1 LFFVKFIK
9 KIIWMNGRH
18 FQVYKLYFS
27 KGENK
32 MLKVENITKYYNKTK
47 AVDNLSFTVEK
58 GEIFGLLGE
67 NGAGKTTTFRIILG
81 LINASSGN
89 VTLDGKKIDYSLTD
103 KIGYVTEERSLLTKT
118 TVKDQIL
125 LYGVLKGMSEDN
137 ILKEMRKWLKKF
149 QISDYENRK
158 IKELSK
164 GNQQKIQFIAA
175 VINKPKLLI
184 LDEPFS
190 GLDPINVEMLKK
202 AIIELQETGCSI
214 IFSSHQ
220 MEQIEDF
227 CEKLVILSHG
237 KVVVAGYLKDIKNEY
252 RKKNILLRGDNLP
265 LDKIRKPKGVISLE
279 EHRGEYLVKIESLDI
294 ADSIFK
300 LVKDYN
306 ITKYDVTE
314 PTLNEIFIEKVG
326 ANND

>member
-1 LFFVKFIK
+1 
-9 KIIWMNGRH
+9 M
-18 FQVYKLYFS
+18 
-27 KGENK
+27 
-32 MLKVENITKYYNKTK
+32 
-47 AVDNLSFTVEK
+47 
-58 GEIFGLLGE
+58 
-67 NGAGKTTTFRIILG
+67 
-81 LINASSGN
+81 
-89 VTLDGKKIDYSLTD
+89 
-103 KIGYVTEERSLLTKT
+103 

-149 QISDYENRK
+149 QILDYENRK

-265 LDKIRKPKGVISLE
+265 LDKIRKLKGVISLE

-294 ADSIFK
+294 TDSIFK

>member
-1 LFFVKFIK
+1 
-9 KIIWMNGRH
+9 
-18 FQVYKLYFS
+18 
-27 KGENK
+27 
-32 MLKVENITKYYNKTK
+32 MLKVENITKYYNKNK

-103 KIGYVTEERSLLTKT
+103 KIGYVTEERSLLTKM

-265 LDKIRKPKGVISLE
+265 LDKIRKLKGVISLE
-279 EHRGEYLVKIESLDI
+279 EYRGEYLVKIESLDI

-300 LVKDYN
+300 IVKDYN

>member
-1 LFFVKFIK
+1 MNSRLFLI
-9 KIIWMNGRH
+9 
-18 FQVYKLYFS
+18 YKLYFS

-32 MLKVENITKYYNKTK
+32 MLKVENITKYYNKNK

-103 KIGYVTEERSLLTKT
+103 KIGYVTEERSLLTKM

-137 ILKEMRKWLKKF
+137 ILKEMRKWLEKF

-265 LDKIRKPKGVISLE
+265 LDKIRKLKGVISLE

-300 LVKDYN
+300 IVKDYN

-326 ANND
+326 ANNDQKIFLPYEAKL

>member
-1 LFFVKFIK
+1 
-9 KIIWMNGRH
+9 
-18 FQVYKLYFS
+18 
-27 KGENK
+27 

-103 KIGYVTEERSLLTKT
+103 KIGYVTEERSLLTKM

-149 QISDYENRK
+149 QILDYENRK

-265 LDKIRKPKGVISLE
+265 LDKIRKLKGVISLE

-300 LVKDYN
+300 IVKDYN

-326 ANND
+326 VNND

>member
-1 LFFVKFIK
+1 
-9 KIIWMNGRH
+9 
-18 FQVYKLYFS
+18 
-27 KGENK
+27 

-89 VTLDGKKIDYSLTD
+89 VTLDGKRIDYSLTD
-103 KIGYVTEERSLLTKT
+103 KIGYVTEERSLLTKM

-265 LDKIRKPKGVISLE
+265 LDKIRKLKGVISLE

-294 ADSIFK
+294 ADSILK
-300 LVKDYN
+300 IVKDYN

>member
-1 LFFVKFIK
+1 
-9 KIIWMNGRH
+9 
-18 FQVYKLYFS
+18 
-27 KGENK
+27 

-103 KIGYVTEERSLLTKT
+103 KIGYVTEERSLLTKM

-149 QISDYENRK
+149 QILDYENRK

-202 AIIELQETGCSI
+202 AIIELQKAGCSI

-265 LDKIRKPKGVISLE
+265 LDKIRKLKGVISLE
-279 EHRGEYLVKIESLDI
+279 EHRGEYLVKIESLAI

>member
-1 LFFVKFIK
+1 
-9 KIIWMNGRH
+9 
-18 FQVYKLYFS
+18 
-27 KGENK
+27 
-32 MLKVENITKYYNKTK
+32 MLKVENITKYYNKNK

-103 KIGYVTEERSLLTKT
+103 KIGYVTEERSLLTKM

-252 RKKNILLRGDNLP
+252 RKKNILFRGDNLP
-265 LDKIRKPKGVISLE
+265 LDKIRKLKGVISLE

-300 LVKDYN
+300 IVKDYN

>member
-1 LFFVKFIK
+1 
-9 KIIWMNGRH
+9 
-18 FQVYKLYFS
+18 
-27 KGENK
+27 
-32 MLKVENITKYYNKTK
+32 MLKVENITKYYNKNK

-103 KIGYVTEERSLLTKT
+103 KIGYVTEERSLLTKM

-265 LDKIRKPKGVISLE
+265 LDKIRKLKGVISLE

-300 LVKDYN
+300 IVKNYN

>member
-1 LFFVKFIK
+1 
-9 KIIWMNGRH
+9 
-18 FQVYKLYFS
+18 
-27 KGENK
+27 

-103 KIGYVTEERSLLTKT
+103 KIGYVTEERSLLTKM

-137 ILKEMRKWLKKF
+137 ILKEMLKWLKKF

-265 LDKIRKPKGVISLE
+265 LDKIRELKGVISLE

-300 LVKDYN
+300 IVKDYN

>member
-1 LFFVKFIK
+1 
-9 KIIWMNGRH
+9 
-18 FQVYKLYFS
+18 
-27 KGENK
+27 

-103 KIGYVTEERSLLTKT
+103 KIGYVTEERSLLTKM

-149 QISDYENRK
+149 QILDYENRK

-227 CEKLVILSHG
+227 CEKIVILSHG

-265 LDKIRKPKGVISLE
+265 LDKIRKLKGVISLD

-300 LVKDYN
+300 IIKDYN

>member
-1 LFFVKFIK
+1 
-9 KIIWMNGRH
+9 
-18 FQVYKLYFS
+18 
-27 KGENK
+27 

-81 LINASSGN
+81 LINASSGK

-103 KIGYVTEERSLLTKT
+103 KIGYVTEERSLLTKM

-137 ILKEMRKWLKKF
+137 ILKEMRKWLSKF

-265 LDKIRKPKGVISLE
+265 LDKIRKLKGVISLE

-300 LVKDYN
+300 IVKDYN

>member
-1 LFFVKFIK
+1 
-9 KIIWMNGRH
+9 
-18 FQVYKLYFS
+18 
-27 KGENK
+27 
-32 MLKVENITKYYNKTK
+32 MLKVENITKYYNKNK

-103 KIGYVTEERSLLTKT
+103 KIGYVTEERSLLTKM

-265 LDKIRKPKGVISLE
+265 LDKIRKLKGVISLE
-279 EHRGEYLVKIESLDI
+279 EYRGEYLVKIESLDI

-300 LVKDYN
+300 LVKDHN

>member
-1 LFFVKFIK
+1 
-9 KIIWMNGRH
+9 
-18 FQVYKLYFS
+18 
-27 KGENK
+27 
-32 MLKVENITKYYNKTK
+32 MLKVENITKYYNKVK
-47 AVDNLSFTVEK
+47 AVDNLSFTVDK

-81 LINASSGN
+81 LVNTSSGK
-89 VTLDGKKIDYSLTD
+89 VTLDGKAIDYSLTD
-103 KIGYVTEERSLLTKT
+103 KIGYVTEERSLLTKM

-202 AIIELQETGCSI
+202 AIKELQDAGCSI

-265 LDKIRKPKGVISLE
+265 LDKIRKLKGIISLG

-300 LVKDYN
+300 IIKDYN

>member
-1 LFFVKFIK
+1 
-9 KIIWMNGRH
+9 
-18 FQVYKLYFS
+18 
-27 KGENK
+27 

-103 KIGYVTEERSLLTKT
+103 KIGYVTEERSLLTKM

-265 LDKIRKPKGVISLE
+265 LDKIRKLKGVISLE
-279 EHRGEYLVKIESLDI
+279 EHRGEYLVKIESLAI